1 MKVIEFL
8 SYHGFIFQFT
18 FETPSADLKTHIF
31 KYIIDHLNFEN
42 IASVFNDIVARLVNA
57 VQKYILLIHYRVVLL
72 LRLKPEVT
80 LGLIA
85 QN

>member
-1 MKVIEFL
+1 M
-8 SYHGFIFQFT
+8 SYHGFIFQST
-18 FETPSADLKTHIF
+18 FESPSVDLRTHIF
-31 KYIIDHLNFEN
+31 KYITDHLNFEN
-42 IASVFNDIVARLVNA
+42 IAPVFNDIVARLVNA
-57 VQKYILLIHYRVVLL
+57 VQKYNILIHYRVVLL